1 LGSEKTE
8 GGSNSNQKHATT
20 LPFTMDYFAHYQDSI
35 HQALSGTIA
44 TVGMEL
50 VTKSEGLDA
59 LCVESRTIRGSD
71 RCQFFAGNGA
81 SAAFGGHMAL
91 DWSKNGG
98 VRSLALTDPPLLSA
112 TANDLGAEEMFAGPI
127 SWLGREGDLLV
138 SISSSGN
145 SPNVIRAIEAA
156 RERRMRVV
164 TFSGLKSENRSRAL
178 GDVNFYVPAKTYGI
192 VECVHQIVLHAWLDR
207 YMDVREWDREE
218 EQNMRLTEFVP

>member
-1 LGSEKTE
+1 
-8 GGSNSNQKHATT
+8 
-20 LPFTMDYFAHYQDSI
+20 MDYFALYQKSI
-35 HQALSGTIA
+35 HEALARTVATTASGIIDSTA
-44 TVGMEL
+44 
-50 VTKSEGLDA
+50 GLDA
-59 LCVESRTIRGSD
+59 LCAESHLVRNND
-71 RCQFFAGNGA
+71 RSQFFAGNGA

-145 SPNVIRAIEAA
+145 SPNVVRAIEAA
-156 RERRMRVV
+156 RERKMRVV
-164 TFSGLKSENRSRAL
+164 TFSGLKPDNRSRAL

-207 YMDVREWDREE
+207 FMDVREWDRDH
-218 EQNMRLTEFVP
+218 EQNMRMSEYVP